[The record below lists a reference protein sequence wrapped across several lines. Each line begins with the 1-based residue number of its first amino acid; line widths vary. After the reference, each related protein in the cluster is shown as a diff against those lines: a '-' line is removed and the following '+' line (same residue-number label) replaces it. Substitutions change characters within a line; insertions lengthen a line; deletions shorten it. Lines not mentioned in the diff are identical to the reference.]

1 MSVMLLMY
9 TEGMNDPKTNEAF
22 FEMISHPDMA
32 GVPGNDPLVAKAT
45 LDPEL
50 YLALVDRMEVEISRS
65 MVDLHSGEGL
75 DDEERRTDLALD
87 AMEGTLM
94 EKYGVTKDQ
103 ARKAIQAADN
113 DLHRTISK

>member
-1 MSVMLLMY
+1 MY

-22 FEMISHPDMA
+22 FEMIAHPDMA
-32 GVPGNDPLVAKAT
+32 DVPGNDPLVAKVM

-50 YLALVDRMEVEISRS
+50 YTALVDRMQVEISRS
-65 MVDLHSGEGL
+65 VVNLHSSEGL
-75 DDEERRTDLALD
+75 DDEERRTDMALD